1 MSQRIVQRLFT
12 CQRIVNGG
20 AEFRVIVNGRGNF
33 FQCVQCGWRTVNQSG
48 NSGLNKLSG
57 RNPRGVISCGQAFGA
72 FGSPVNVGLCF
83 CA

>member
-33 FQCVQCGWRTVNQSG
+33 FQCVQRVRRTVNQSG
-48 NSGLNKLSG
+48 NSGLYKRSG
-57 RNPRGVISCGQAFGA
+57 RNPRGVISCGRRL
-72 FGSPVNVGLCF
+72 SS
-83 CA
+83 